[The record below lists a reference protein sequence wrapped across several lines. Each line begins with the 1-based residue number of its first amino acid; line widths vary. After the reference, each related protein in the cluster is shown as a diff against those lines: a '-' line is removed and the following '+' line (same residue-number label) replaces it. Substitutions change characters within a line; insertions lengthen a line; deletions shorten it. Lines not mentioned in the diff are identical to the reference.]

1 MIESLSYG
9 HQLANLLST
18 AGMAA
23 TLIGICVYGYLTE
36 HKLKIAVIEAED
48 EPPAGPRVRN
58 NAHLAGV
65 TLPPVSKPKQH
76 QEATHERAGV

>member
-9 HQLANLLST
+9 HQLANLFST
-18 AGMAA
+18 AGLVA

-36 HKLKIAVIEAED
+36 HRLKIVVIEAED
-48 EPPAGPRVRN
+48 EPPARPKS

-76 QEATHERAGV
+76 QEATHERTGV